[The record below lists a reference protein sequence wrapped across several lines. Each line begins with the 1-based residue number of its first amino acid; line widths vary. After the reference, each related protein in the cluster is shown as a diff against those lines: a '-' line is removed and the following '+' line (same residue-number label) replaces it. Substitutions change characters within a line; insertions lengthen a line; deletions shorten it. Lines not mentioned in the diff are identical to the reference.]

1 MRIFFSL
8 MAAVLVLTGCA
19 GGREDTLAAAERVQ
33 QRFAAAQSLYAEAE
47 VTVLRPEETLRYTL
61 AVRAEGDERR
71 VSVLS
76 PQLLAGVT
84 AVLTDDALRIEYD
97 GTVLDGAASEG
108 VNAAS
113 CVPMFWQAAAKGSVS
128 EHGREQD
135 ALRVTFLPEGGDGT
149 LLLTGWFAGD
159 GAPLRAEIE
168 ENGVLCAQMEFTD
181 FDFGD
186 IIVPDGEEPPN

>member
-8 MAAVLVLTGCA
+8 MAALLVLTGCS
-19 GGREDTLAAAERVQ
+19 GGTEDSLALAEQVQ
-33 QRFAAAQSLYAEAE
+33 QRFAAAESLCAEAE
-47 VTVLRPEETLRYTL
+47 VTILRAEETLRYTL
-61 AVRAEGDERR
+61 SVKAEGDERR

-76 PQLLAGVT
+76 PQMLAGVT
-84 AVLTDDALRIEYD
+84 AVLTGDALRIEYD

-113 CVPMFWQAAAKGSVS
+113 CVPMFWQAAAKGSVA

-149 LLLTGWFAGD
+149 VLLTGWFAGD

-168 ENGVLCAQMEFTD
+168 ENGALCAQMEFTD
-181 FDFGD
+181 FEFGG
-186 IIVPDGEEPPN
+186 IIVPDGEKPPN